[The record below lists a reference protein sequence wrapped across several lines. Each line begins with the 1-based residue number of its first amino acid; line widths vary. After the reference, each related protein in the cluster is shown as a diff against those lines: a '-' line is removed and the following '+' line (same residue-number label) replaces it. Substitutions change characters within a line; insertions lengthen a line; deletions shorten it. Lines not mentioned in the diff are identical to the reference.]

1 MGEVKKG
8 LEGVV
13 VDESRVCMVD
23 GEEGKIWYAGY
34 DMDDL
39 ARESSYEELL
49 FLLWNDRLP
58 TADELK
64 EVRAQVQE
72 RRALP
77 DGVADLIDREAE
89 QTGPMDLLRTAVS
102 ALASYDEEANDLDEP
117 TDKCL
122 GVIAKMPTV
131 IARAH
136 RVRQGEEPVGPRD
149 DLGHAANFL
158 YMLNGEEPTEGEASA
173 MDSTFILYAEHG
185 MNASTFSACVTAST
199 LANVYSS
206 LTSAVGTLQGPLH
219 GGATETVIEML
230 EEVGDASN
238 AEGYVEQK
246 VSNKEKLP
254 GFGHRVYST
263 VDPRCGHFKR
273 HIEEVNP
280 DSELL
285 AVADAV
291 REEVE
296 KRLGDKGI
304 WPNTDLYSGTLY
316 RELGVPAPF
325 YTTLFAASR
334 AAGWSAHIAEQ
345 LEDNRIMRPRVKFV
359 GETGREYAP
368 VEER

>member
-1 MGEVKKG
+1 MDEVKKG

-13 VDESRVCMVD
+13 VDESRVCKVD

-58 TADELK
+58 SADELDGIRD
-64 EVRAQVQE
+64 EMAA
-72 RRALP
+72 RRGLP
-77 DGVADLIDREAE
+77 DGVAELIDREAARS
-89 QTGPMDLLRTAVS
+89 GPMDLLRTSVS
-102 ALASYDEEANDLDEP
+102 ALGSYDDEADNLDDP

-122 GVIAKMPTV
+122 GVLAKMPII

-136 RVRQGEEPVGPRD
+136 RIREGEEPVEPRR
-149 DLGHAANFL
+149 DLGHAENFL
-158 YMLNGEEPTEGEASA
+158 YMLDGEEPTEQEASA

-219 GGATETVIEML
+219 GGATETVVEML
-230 EEVGDASN
+230 EDVGDASN
-238 AEGYVEQK
+238 AESYVEQK
-246 VSNKEKLP
+246 VSDSEKIT
-254 GFGHRVYST
+254 GFGHRVYET
-263 VDPRCGHFKR
+263 VDPRCAHFKR
-273 HIEEVNP
+273 HIEELNP
-280 DSELL
+280 DAELL

-296 KRLGDKGI
+296 TRLGEKGI
-304 WPNTDLYSGTLY
+304 WPNTDLYAGTLY
-316 RELGVPAPF
+316 RELGVPPAF
-325 YTTLFAASR
+325 YTTLFSASR

-345 LEDNRIMRPRVKFV
+345 LQDNRIMRPRVKFV
-359 GETGREYAP
+359 GETGREYVP
-368 VEER
+368 VGKR

>member
-1 MGEVKKG
+1 MDEVKKG

-13 VDESRVCMVD
+13 VDESRVCKVD

-39 ARESSYEELL
+39 ARYSSYEELL

-58 TADELK
+58 SADELD
-64 EVRAQVQE
+64 EIRGEMQE
-72 RRALP
+72 RRSLP
-77 DGVADLIDREAE
+77 DGVADLIDREAAR
-89 QTGPMDLLRTAVS
+89 TGPMDLLRTSVS
-102 ALASYDEEANDLDEP
+102 ALASYDDTPNDLDDP
-117 TDKCL
+117 TDKSL
-122 GVIAKMPTV
+122 GVIAKMPTI

-136 RVRQGEEPVGPRD
+136 RARQGDDPVEPRD
-149 DLGHAANFL
+149 DLGHAENFL
-158 YMLNGEEPTEGEASA
+158 YTLHGEEPTAEEASA

-230 EEVGDASN
+230 EEVGDPSRAS
-238 AEGYVEQK
+238 EYVEEK
-246 VSNKEKLP
+246 VSNKEKIP
-254 GFGHRVYST
+254 GFGHRVYET
-263 VDPRCGHFKR
+263 VDPRCAHFKR
-273 HIEEVNP
+273 HIEELNP

-296 KRLGDKGI
+296 VRLGDKGI
-304 WPNTDLYSGTLY
+304 WPNTDLYAGALY
-316 RELGVPAPF
+316 RELGVPTPF
-325 YTTLFAASR
+325 YTTLFSASR
-334 AAGWSAHIAEQ
+334 AAGWSAHVAEQ
-345 LEDNRIMRPRVKFV
+345 LDDNRIMRPRVKFV
-359 GETGREYAP
+359 GETGREYVP
-368 VEER
+368 VDER